1 MRELVLV
8 AAALRGEAGFNA
20 GDGLE
25 SDKEEAA

>member
-25 SDKEEAA
+25 SDRKLR